1 VWIQLDNARSISAD
15 RSEKTAASSRSRPAS
30 CCRLMN
36 TRRTRLWA
44 NEAPCSLLAA
54 LSVRPS
60 VPLPRLCR
68 GIWRCTGLTAGS
80 GSESNPVQC
89 RTPEATD
96 KRTDRQTD
104 APTLSRRFND
114 NTSPLLVLW
123 WSFDCIRYASA
134 ALCNDSS
141 FPVLLTIFLSHYAF
155 DVWCSASS
163 FTFNCLWR
171 VINLWLRKLDL
182 INLMKFELMQPNR
195 EGRQIL
201 RGPLNSVCIWWCH
214 GKQQS
219 GTSFDS
225 HHPVIFITTIHLF
238 LLSKNKYIVL
248 TTHLTAVAQV
258 VCIHD
263 HYWFDT
269 KPQATEE
276 IVIGNEEMYQ
286 KQF

>member
-1 VWIQLDNARSISAD
+1 MIVWLH
-15 RSEKTAASSRSRPAS
+15 
-30 CCRLMN
+30 
-36 TRRTRLWA
+36 
-44 NEAPCSLLAA
+44 SL
-54 LSVRPS
+54 
-60 VPLPRLCR
+60 C
-68 GIWRCTGLTAGS
+68 IRCTLQWQQF
-80 GSESNPVQC
+80 P
-89 RTPEATD
+89 
-96 KRTDRQTD
+96 
-104 APTLSRRFND
+104 RFINYL
-114 NTSPLLVLW
+114 PL
-123 WSFDCIRYASA
+123 
-134 ALCNDSS
+134 ALC
-141 FPVLLTIFLSHYAF
+141 FH
-155 DVWCSASS
+155 VWCSASS

-225 HHPVIFITTIHLF
+225 HHPVIFITTIQLF

-248 TTHLTAVAQV
+248 TTHLTTVTQV